1 MNRTPKIS
9 VLVPCYNV
17 ERYLRQCLDS
27 ISAQTFNDME
37 ILCLNDGSTDGTPAI
52 IQEYADKDDR
62 FILINKPNSGY
73 GATMNVGLNTA
84 KGKYIAIVESDD
96 YIEPTMMEVLYNAV
110 EENQL
115 DLARCFYTV
124 RDEVKGVDY
133 VVDYPFSNMYN
144 KTFCPLDEQEVFL
157 IAPSIWVGLYNREF
171 LNANNIR
178 FLETPGAS
186 YQDTS
191 FAFKVYASAKRIMFI
206 PEALHNYRINT
217 NSSVTSPGKLFF
229 VCTEDEEIR
238 RYAREKGVY
247 EELKETLS
255 LRAYGSYK
263 WNYNRLSTKTL
274 KRQFIKRWAKDLRA
288 QFKEGAITRRY
299 FSKSRIFRLR
309 VLSICSI
316 VYYFTRK
323 F

>member
-133 VVDYPFSNMYN
+133 VVDYPF
-144 KTFCPLDEQEVFL
+144 
-157 IAPSIWVGLYNREF
+157 
-171 LNANNIR
+171 
-178 FLETPGAS
+178 
-186 YQDTS
+186 
-191 FAFKVYASAKRIMFI
+191 
-206 PEALHNYRINT
+206 
-217 NSSVTSPGKLFF
+217 
-229 VCTEDEEIR
+229 
-238 RYAREKGVY
+238 
-247 EELKETLS
+247 
-255 LRAYGSYK
+255 
-263 WNYNRLSTKTL
+263 
-274 KRQFIKRWAKDLRA
+274 
-288 QFKEGAITRRY
+288 
-299 FSKSRIFRLR
+299 
-309 VLSICSI
+309 
-316 VYYFTRK
+316 
-323 F
+323 